1 MPGIYIGFPIHCRV
15 ATRPTDLTMPQFDY
29 TARTADGQDIQGTIT
44 AASKQETLHILSQQS
59 LFPLHVE
66 DTTPAQPFWK
76 PRQKVKPSLV
86 ASNLT
91 QLADL
96 LKNGVPLLKSLEIL
110 AKQSAQPALA
120 EVLCDLRD
128 KVAEGTGL
136 DEAMAEHPA
145 VFGEL
150 TVSMVRA
157 GSEGAFLE
165 DALNRTAGFLELQE
179 ELKGRIV
186 GAMMYP
192 AFLAAMGTVVT
203 IVLVVFFVPKFS
215 ELFERLERDGG
226 GLPMA
231 TVILLAISDFLG
243 RFGALVAV
251 VLGVLVY
258 WAGTAVKT
266 DRGRLFA
273 DRWKLR
279 LPVVGKILLDSAVSR
294 FCRVL
299 GTLLENG
306 VPLLK
311 SLDISSE
318 STGNVILAQTIRESA
333 VNISAGETLAK
344 PLAASGL
351 LPRSVM
357 AMISV
362 AEESNNLDAVL
373 INIADGI
380 DKKVSRQLDIMVRM
394 VEPVM
399 LLVMGL
405 VIGFVMVALLLP
417 VFDMSSALN

>member
-1 MPGIYIGFPIHCRV
+1 
-15 ATRPTDLTMPQFDY
+15 MPQFDY
-29 TARTADGQDIQGTIT
+29 TARTAEGQDVQGTIT
-44 AASKQETLHILSQQS
+44 AASKQETLHILSEQS

-66 DTTPAQPFWK
+66 DTTPTQPFWK
-76 PRQKVKPSLV
+76 PRPRIKPSLV

-110 AKQSAQPALA
+110 AKQSTQPAMA

-128 KVAEGTGL
+128 KVADGTGL
-136 DEAMAEHPA
+136 DEAMAEHPS

-192 AFLAAMGTVVT
+192 AFLATMGTVVT
-203 IVLVVFFVPKFS
+203 FVLVVFFVPKFS

-226 GLPMA
+226 GLPAA

-243 RFGALVAV
+243 RFGAILAVA
-251 VLGVLVY
+251 LGVLVY
-258 WAGTAVKT
+258 WASTAVKT

-279 LPVVGKILLDSAVSR
+279 LPVVGKILLGSAVSR

-311 SLDISSE
+311 SLEISSE
-318 STGNVILAQTIRESA
+318 STGNVVLAQTIRESA
-333 VNISAGETLAK
+333 ANISAGETLAK

-351 LPRSVM
+351 LPRSVI

-362 AEESNNLDAVL
+362 AEESNNLDTVL

-380 DKKVSRQLDIMVRM
+380 DKKTSRQLDIMVRM

-405 VIGFVMVALLLP
+405 IIGFVMVALLLP
-417 VFDMSSALN
+417 VFDMSSALS

>member
-1 MPGIYIGFPIHCRV
+1 
-15 ATRPTDLTMPQFDY
+15 MPQFDY
-29 TARTADGQDIQGTIT
+29 TARTADGQDVQGTIT
-44 AASKQETLHILSQQS
+44 AASKQETLHILSEQS
-59 LFPLHVE
+59 LFPLHVD

-76 PRQKVKPSLV
+76 PSPRIKASLV

-110 AKQSAQPALA
+110 AKQSAQPAMA
-120 EVLCDLRD
+120 DVLCDIRD

-136 DEAMAEHPA
+136 DEAMADHPT

-150 TVSMVRA
+150 SVSMVRA

-231 TVILLAISDFLG
+231 TVILLAVSDFLG
-243 RFGALVAV
+243 RFGAVVAV
-251 VLGVLVY
+251 ILGVLVY
-258 WAGTAVKT
+258 WARTYVKT
-266 DRGRLFA
+266 DRGRYLA

-279 LPVVGKILLDSAVSR
+279 LPVVGKILLGAAVSR

-311 SLDISSE
+311 SLEISSE

-333 VNISAGETLAK
+333 ANISAGETLSK

-351 LPRSVM
+351 FPRSVM

-373 INIADGI
+373 VNVADGI
-380 DKKVSRQLDIMVRM
+380 DKKTSRQLDIMVRM
-394 VEPVM
+394 VEPIM

-417 VFDMSSALN
+417 VFDMSSALS